1 MARFILG
8 SKPNINCASE
18 FPEDLSQIYS
28 TFSLIVAV
36 NSRPDE
42 ISELSTA
49 ELPAGYIVQYHLLQ
63 FARIEP
69 FYRDVI
75 LFFPNRYHQPRTSE
89 NKHSELRTGSPTKVR
104 VVCC

>member
-75 LFFPNRYHQPRTSE
+75 LFFQTDIISHGHPRTNTASYVQD
-89 NKHSELRTGSPTKVR
+89 LLQR
-104 VVCC
+104 